1 MTSWSRE
8 ELTILLE
15 EISPW
20 MVPFLYTS
28 TTVGRQFPKAY
39 RAYLASHRNSS
50 HPILPFLYFLIHFA
64 RSSEIAACL
73 LLDLDIVKTLK
84 RLCIQDFPN
93 PAASVIMT
101 TLRMDRIALSDVYA
115 SLILLFAALASHPKS
130 CARMLRGRNVPFW
143 FLSVYYTPDFL
154 GLPNQLSLQN
164 TWRDLEHGAMKLVLV
179 ALEHVLK
186 GEDVRDNVDFLP
198 LKEIYRDLI
207 SVLRLI
213 RHRDV
218 CVLAFSDV
226 LPQ

>member
-1 MTSWSRE
+1 
-8 ELTILLE
+8 
-15 EISPW
+15 
-20 MVPFLYTS
+20 
-28 TTVGRQFPKAY
+28 
-39 RAYLASHRNSS
+39 
-50 HPILPFLYFLIHFA
+50 
-64 RSSEIAACL
+64 
-73 LLDLDIVKTLK
+73 
-84 RLCIQDFPN
+84 
-93 PAASVIMT
+93 
-101 TLRMDRIALSDVYA
+101 
-115 SLILLFAALASHPKS
+115 
-130 CARMLRGRNVPFW
+130 MLRGRNVPFW

-218 CVLAFSDV
+218 CMLAFSDV